1 MLTVLIPQSFPW
13 TLLGLLLKSPLP
25 WQATAAKGTLPGT
38 ASQTPAW
45 RAVAER
51 EAGLRG
57 LSLACRPHPLPVSSL
72 LLQHH
77 PPCVLGPM
85 PGGVDLLE
93 ASMVPV
99 FAPLHTLPLQRKQ
112 KCPSFTPGYKNKGVP
127 KTAIVWENQ
136 RDRIV
141 EHLNSLRP
149 GMGARDHSCVCKGA

>member
-1 MLTVLIPQSFPW
+1 MD
-13 TLLGLLLKSPLP
+13 SPGAVTKVP
-25 WQATAAKGTLPGT
+25 SAMAGHSCQGDTPRH
-38 ASQTPAW
+38 SQPDSSLAGGG
-45 RAVAER
+45 ER

-149 GMGARDHSCVCKGA
+149 RMGARDHSCVCKGA